1 MRRSL
6 VFAVPSVLALSLG
19 LVGCAT
25 APAGSPASPA
35 TSAGL
40 PDFELPTV
48 DGDSF
53 RLSDHLGKSVIVMAF
68 LDTWC
73 EPCKS
78 ELPHLSEIYRTHKD
92 EGLLVVAISMDD
104 PTTAAQVAPYVKRSG
119 YTFPVLLDRSTQ
131 AANLYNIHKSA
142 PYTVV
147 IDRQGNIASEKAGF
161 EPGSEKNLESELI
174 KLLAK
179 HPSS

>member
-1 MRRSL
+1 MRSKPVLFALGFVASL
-6 VFAVPSVLALSLG
+6 SLTACATSTGGAPALS
-19 LVGCAT
+19 AT
-25 APAGSPASPA
+25 K
-35 TSAGL
+35 AGL

-48 DGDSF
+48 DGDAF

-68 LDTWC
+68 WDTWC

-78 ELPHLSEIYRTHKD
+78 ELPHLNDIYRAHKD
-92 EGLLVVAISMDD
+92 QGLLVLAISMDD
-104 PTTAAQVAPYVKRSG
+104 PTTTAQVAPYVKRSG

-147 IDRQGNIASEKAGF
+147 IDRNGHIASEKAGF
-161 EPGSEKNLESELI
+161 EPGSEKNLEAELV
-174 KLLAK
+174 KLLAAS
-179 HPSS
+179 PAS